1 MHYKIININCIQ
13 RILFTYFID
22 ATIYDF
28 EKFCK
33 DLINGKYPG
42 IREIKG
48 EVSIL
53 YIAVVYEI
61 ETNQYY
67 DSPTSTYLNLYEH
80 GYYHNDDIIN
90 NIFGSYQEQVSLKS
104 DDIDAFIRFMKANP
118 TKHLT
123 TLHCNSI
130 LF

>member
-1 MHYKIININCIQ
+1 MIVYNGF
-13 RILFTYFID
+13 LLSYFID
-22 ATIYDF
+22 ALILYF
-28 EKFCK
+28 EEFCE

-42 IREIKG
+42 IKEIKG
-48 EVSIL
+48 RVGIL
-53 YIAVVYEI
+53 HIEEVYEI
-61 ETNQYY
+61 GTNHYNHT
-67 DSPTSTYLNLYEH
+67 PTSTYFTLYEH

-90 NIFGSYQEQVSLKS
+90 NIFGSYQEQVSLKN

-123 TLHCNSI
+123 SLNCNSI

>member
-67 DSPTSTYLNLYEH
+67 NSPTSTYLNLYEH

-90 NIFGSYQEQVSLKS
+90 NIFGSYQEQVSLKN

>member
-22 ATIYDF
+22 ATIYNF

-53 YIAVVYEI
+53 YIAVGYEI

-67 DSPTSTYLNLYEH
+67 DNPTSTYLNLWEH
-80 GYYHNDDIIN
+80 GYYHNDNIIN

-104 DDIDAFIRFMKANP
+104 DDIDAFIRFMKANA

>member
-1 MHYKIININCIQ
+1 MHYQVININCIQ

-22 ATIYDF
+22 ATIYNF

-53 YIAVVYEI
+53 YIEVVYEI

-67 DSPTSTYLNLYEH
+67 DNPTSTYLNLWEH
-80 GYYHNDDIIN
+80 GYYHNDNIIN

-104 DDIDAFIRFMKANP
+104 DDIDVFIRFMKANP